1 MLTPGD
7 LNAERLPGE
16 FFRMLLRGRGDDDAV
31 MLGWYWYL
39 IRCMY
44 VITEDRCCHHL
55 VVVVWFTFGQV
66 CACDD
71 RDREASDRKDSV

>member
-7 LNAERLPGE
+7 LKAERLPGE

-31 MLGWYWYL
+31 MLRRYL

-44 VITEDRCCHHL
+44 VITEDCC
-55 VVVVWFTFGQV
+55 VVWGKFVRVTNVIVRHLIG
-66 CACDD
+66 
-71 RDREASDRKDSV
+71 KDSV

>member
-7 LNAERLPGE
+7 LKAERLPGE

-31 MLGWYWYL
+31 MLRRYL

-44 VITEDRCCHHL
+44 VITED
-55 VVVVWFTFGQV
+55 VVVVWYGEWGKFVRVTIV
-66 CACDD
+66 IV
-71 RDREASDRKDSV
+71 RP

>member
-7 LNAERLPGE
+7 LKAERLPGE
-16 FFRMLLRGRGDDDAV
+16 FFRMLLPGRGDDDAV
-31 MLGWYWYL
+31 MLGWYL

-44 VITEDRCCHHL
+44 VITED
-55 VVVVWFTFGQV
+55 VVVVWFGQV

-71 RDREASDRKDSV
+71 RDRDEASDRKDSV